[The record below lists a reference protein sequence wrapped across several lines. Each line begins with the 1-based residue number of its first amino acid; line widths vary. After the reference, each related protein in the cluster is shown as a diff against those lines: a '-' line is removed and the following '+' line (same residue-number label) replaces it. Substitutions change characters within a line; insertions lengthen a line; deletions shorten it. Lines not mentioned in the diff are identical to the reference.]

1 MNLKATACAPC
12 VPAVKNA
19 SSGFRPTFAP
29 GPPTP
34 CRPGANNKHDNMPQ
48 DSGARLNAKR
58 KATLKIAKRAA
69 AAEAAGK
76 GRAEGTTGRKK
87 ADKKKS

>member
-1 MNLKATACAPC
+1 MTSL
-12 VPAVKNA
+12 PAFPLL
-19 SSGFRPTFAP
+19 SRPDRLCHV
-29 GPPTP
+29 GQ
-34 CRPGANNKHDNMPQ
+34 GANHKLYDMPQ

-76 GRAEGTTGRKK
+76 GRAAGTTGRKK
-87 ADKKKS
+87 ADKKKG

>member
-1 MNLKATACAPC
+1 
-12 VPAVKNA
+12 
-19 SSGFRPTFAP
+19 
-29 GPPTP
+29 
-34 CRPGANNKHDNMPQ
+34 MPQ

>member
-1 MNLKATACAPC
+1 MPRPALSAPQHGNTR
-12 VPAVKNA
+12 VPAFA
-19 SSGFRPTFAP
+19 LLLRPDRRCQI
-29 GPPTP
+29 GS
-34 CRPGANNKHDNMPQ
+34 GANHKHDNMPQ